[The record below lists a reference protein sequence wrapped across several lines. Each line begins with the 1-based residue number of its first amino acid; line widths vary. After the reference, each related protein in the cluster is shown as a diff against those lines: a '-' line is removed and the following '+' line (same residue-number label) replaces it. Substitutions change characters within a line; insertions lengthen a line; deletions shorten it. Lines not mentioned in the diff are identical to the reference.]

1 MAITMRFKQIILIV
15 SIVAMSIACSSG
27 GGADQYLQNIGD
39 ALGSASDALDEWSS
53 LADEAAV
60 MDYRK
65 MSRNQI
71 VELVERQLVLARQAK
86 KGHSEALTIL
96 MKEIP
101 PEQCK
106 AVHIA
111 MVEALQLGERGFLEM
126 ISYFSSAL
134 DRGYDDEDAMTRAND
149 LLNQAD
155 LVKQRSLGDLSEC
168 S

>member
-71 VELVERQLVLARQAK
+71 VAVLERQLVAARKAK
-86 KGHSEALTIL
+86 KTHSEALGAL
-96 MKEIP
+96 MRVIP
-101 PEQCK
+101 PEQCQT
-106 AVHIA
+106 VHIA
-111 MVEALQLGERGFLEM
+111 MVESLQLSERGFMET

-134 DRGYDDEDAMTRAND
+134 NQGYADDDARIRGND

-155 LVKQRSLGDLSEC
+155 LVKQRSVAALLEC